1 MRMRKKHACVDEGIR
16 MCGCEERGGYV
27 KCENATRGKGGKVI
41 SNVWVV
47 SKHKVDGNKKLESV
61 QASGLHDGERWWGCV
76 YGTYGT

>member
-1 MRMRKKHACVDEGIR
+1 M
-16 MCGCEERGGYV
+16 
-27 KCENATRGKGGKVI
+27 KCENAKRGKGAGKVI